1 MIDFNV
7 EGEKPYGEFGADGKS
22 TEYVYA
28 NRQQIYFNWKNRTVK
43 DGKNSNSRGMKY
55 LMLVVPQKAEKEED
69 NTTAKESFLVVKYD
83 VTYEY
88 SSGSNPHVVKYTD
101 CIEKIQLKDD
111 QKTATSIQG
120 QLFVAGRIL
129 TFNVGFRLE
138 GINMSAEMMDWDYD
152 DATTYPDDDAPHE
165 YDTYFGSLVAPT
177 GVTLDPTTLSLT
189 VGGDPA
195 TLTATVY
202 PADAYNKVSW
212 TSSDEAVATVDRYGV
227 VRAVGA
233 GTAIITV
240 TTDYGYKKATCEVT
254 VTSE

>member
-1 MIDFNV
+1 VYHYNSNDI
-7 EGEKPYGEFGADGKS
+7 EGGYSGLGYKWIILVPPQRLNYVSGRDTYVIVDYDLTYKYSDDDVVVYKNCRESLKMKNPGKLLNNAGKS
-22 TEYVYA
+22 Y
-28 NRQQIYFNWKNRTVK
+28 QITLNF
-43 DGKNSNSRGMKY
+43 Y
-55 LMLVVPQKAEKEED
+55 LNA
-69 NTTAKESFLVVKYD
+69 
-83 VTYEY
+83 
-88 SSGSNPHVVKYTD
+88 
-101 CIEKIQLKDD
+101 
-111 QKTATSIQG
+111 
-120 QLFVAGRIL
+120 
-129 TFNVGFRLE
+129 
-138 GINMSAEMMDWDYD
+138 INMAAEIKDWDSD

-177 GVTLDPTTLSLT
+177 GVTLDPTTLNLT

-212 TSSDEAVATVDRYGV
+212 SSSDTNVATVDRYGV
-227 VRAVGA
+227 VSAVGA